1 MGTKLNVMED
11 FLATKWQM
19 LPSWARV
26 VSYFILL
33 FAYVYLLIT
42 PQFIYGECYIKDEDG
57 GLSAYRNNFVHVNI
71 DGHTIKQKINE
82 DGVWVIPLV
91 SKIPQSVTVHF
102 WYNDKEYPIDISAS
116 KILFGKTVKVYVEE
130 KPVRF
135 YIDKDSVH
143 KASMVSLLNG
153 RSSFDLLKDL
163 WNQFAGVF
171 MEEPAAQGNQIADSI
186 ESKIKVVVGNTL
198 QVDTALIHD
207 NSPVKKGDNASSI
220 QNIKIQNK
228 LEKKFN
234 VRIPDEAWDTL
245 KTVSKVKQFIEKQ
258 IERGKFLT
266 K

>member
-1 MGTKLNVMED
+1 
-11 FLATKWQM
+11 
-19 LPSWARV
+19 
-26 VSYFILL
+26 

-102 WYNDKEYPIDISAS
+102 LYNDKEYPIDISALT
-116 KILFGKTVKVYVEE
+116 ILMGKTVKVYVQE
-130 KPVRF
+130 KPIRF
-135 YIDKDSVH
+135 YIDKDSVR
-143 KASMVSLLNG
+143 KASMVSLLNV
-153 RSSFDLLKDL
+153 SSPIHLLKNL
-163 WNQFAGVF
+163 WNQFAGIF
-171 MEEPAAQGNQIADSI
+171 IDESPAQGSQIADSI
-186 ESKIKVVVGNTL
+186 ETNIKVVVGITL
-198 QVDTALIHD
+198 EVDTASIHD
-207 NSPVKKGDNASSI
+207 NSSVKKGENASSI
-220 QNIKIQNK
+220 ENIKMQNR

-245 KTVSKVKQFIEKQ
+245 KTVSRVRNFIKKQ
-258 IERGKFLT
+258 IQEKNFLM